1 MYFHEWYIQLYGSRR
16 AVSQSLFCGSWQ
28 SGSLRCFSRTCQNA
42 NFSTPVLNSLIQW
55 VLELCVQVLQ
65 RQVFLTFIDLQLR
78 NTSSTIP
85 LCSILL
91 VLLKNMLLFIHA
103 CKTMGAC
110 SVGVCLPSLYQ
121 LHFRELCTD
130 SYPSC
135 LLQTQPLLCTLPS
148 IAFVQGMPLFF
159 ITYGSGFLAG
169 LLPSSLAPH
178 LSLTTQMESAVKNAD

>member
-85 LCSILL
+85 LFCSKTCSSLFMPARPWEPVQL
-91 VLLKNMLLFIHA
+91 VSASH
-103 CKTMGAC
+103 
-110 SVGVCLPSLYQ
+110 P
-121 LHFRELCTD
+121 CT
-130 SYPSC
+130 SYTSEN
-135 LLQTQPLLCTLPS
+135 
-148 IAFVQGMPLFF
+148 FVQIPIHRVFYKPSHCSALCPPSPLCKACPYF
-159 ITYGSGFLAG
+159 S
-169 LLPSSLAPH
+169 
-178 LSLTTQMESAVKNAD
+178 